1 MSKSVGILEPSRLM
15 KRLLEGAVRKLSPD
29 ELSESINGQLSPEE
43 SVLRLKEFLRSTDY
57 LDYVETRSLLLV
69 EVGSFLESLRVDAID
84 FGKDRARDQ
93 FLRTLQLMLDQ
104 TQKQMP
110 ELDDMISKIGKAHA
124 EMFVQA
130 AMAGVA
136 AYRAGLESK
145 LRDKGETETLH
156 MLLSDD
162 DWAEI
167 DLTAQEG
174 ARRAL
179 EMRVVEDD

>member
-15 KRLLEGAVRKLSPD
+15 KRLLEGAVRKLTP
-29 ELSESINGQLSPEE
+29 EQLSESVNGQLTPEE
-43 SVLRLKEFLRSTDY
+43 CLLKLKEFLRSTDY

-69 EVGSFLESLRVDAID
+69 EVGNFLESLRVDAID

-93 FLRTLQLMLDQ
+93 FLRTLQLMLEQ

-130 AMAGVA
+130 AMAGISS
-136 AYRAGLESK
+136 YRAGLEAI
-145 LRDKGETETLH
+145 LRERGQLEVLT
-156 MLLSDD
+156 LSDEE
-162 DWAEI
+162 WAEI
-167 DLTAQEG
+167 EEGAQSG

-179 EMRVVEDD
+179 EMRVIEDE